1 MFFSDRASIPD
12 TDPNVFTIGEDRS
25 STYPTLSGAFE
36 DLRFNRLSSPIVL
49 RLVSDITDTGVSL
62 NHPDGNLITIE
73 GDNHTVTLSSCVL
86 SEGNCLKSIEKVT
99 IIGEMLLT
107 ECSKIVMMKSVDATR
122 ITVEDGSRIA
132 SMTGCNS
139 EALRITNGSFVRSRK
154 LSSKDVMVESGSTLI
169 ATVSKDIGETRAD
182 ASSHALFESPP
193 KRAPGRESPHS

>member
-12 TDPNVFTIGEDRS
+12 TDPNVFTIGES
-25 STYPTLSGAFE
+25 STYPTLSHAFE
-36 DLRFNRLSSPIVL
+36 DLRFSRLSSPIVL
-49 RLVSDITDTGVSL
+49 RLVSDITESKSVSL
-62 NHPDGNLITIE
+62 NHSDGNLITVE
-73 GDNHTVTLSSCVL
+73 GGDHIVKLSEEACVL

-169 ATVSKDIGETRAD
+169 ATDSKDIGETRAD
-182 ASSHALFESPP
+182 ASSHALFE
-193 KRAPGRESPHS
+193 ESR